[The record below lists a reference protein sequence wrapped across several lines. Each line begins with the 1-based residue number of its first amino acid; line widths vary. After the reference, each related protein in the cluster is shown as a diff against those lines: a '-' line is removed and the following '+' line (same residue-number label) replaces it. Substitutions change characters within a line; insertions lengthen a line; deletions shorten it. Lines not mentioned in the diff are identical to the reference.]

1 MTHAQVLSYTYV
13 TKKVLKTI
21 KKKHHLWRKWQQ
33 NHDDVAYQ
41 RYKKLSNK
49 ASKKV
54 KQAKKEFEKKLHRIL
69 EMIQNLFIRMHD
81 QKLRLNLQLD
91 H

>member
-1 MTHAQVLSYTYV
+1 MDD
-13 TKKVLKTI
+13 KKVLKTI
-21 KKKHHLWRKWQQ
+21 KNKHHLWRKWQQ

-41 RYKKLSNK
+41 RHKKLSNK

-54 KQAKKEFEKKLHRIL
+54 RQAKKEFEKKIAQNIK
-69 EMIQNLFIRMHD
+69 MIFLLMHD
-81 QKLRLNLQLD
+81 QKQRLNLQWD